1 MNKIKCM
8 ISQPTFLPW
17 LGWFDLADNVDQII
31 LLDSVQF
38 DKRSWQQRNRIR
50 TANGLQWITVPVSTS
65 GKYKQKIFEVELADD
80 KFYVRFL
87 KTLQTNYARAP
98 FFDVVFS
105 DLENLYSEIK
115 NETRLTELNLMLIKL
130 IAEWLEVQLP
140 TKRSID
146 MNVSGSRGEYL
157 AKLCSE
163 IGAQTYISTSGAE
176 DYLIDDVEFF
186 SEREIEVYIH
196 EYEHPKYSQLFE
208 PFIPFASALDL
219 IMMEGKN
226 SGNIMRNTN
235 REIRRLKK

>member
-1 MNKIKCM
+1 M

-50 TANGLQWITVPVSTS
+50 TENGLQWITVPVSTS
-65 GKYKQKIFEVELADD
+65 GKYKQKIYEVELADE
-80 KFYVRFL
+80 KFFVRFL
-87 KTLQTNYARAP
+87 KTLQTNYAKAP
-98 FFDVVFS
+98 YFDAVFS
-105 DLENLYSEIK
+105 DLEKLNSEIK
-115 NETRLTELNLMLIKL
+115 NEKKLINLNLVLINL
-130 IAEWLEVQLP
+130 IAEWLDVQLP
-140 TKRSID
+140 AKRSIN

-157 AKLCSE
+157 ANLCSE
-163 IGAQTYISTSGAE
+163 IGAQSYISTLGAE
-176 DYLIDDVEFF
+176 DYLLDDEEYF
-186 SEREIEVYIH
+186 SERGIEIYIH

-219 IMMEGKN
+219 IMMAGKD
-226 SGNIMRNTN
+226 SGSIMRNTN